1 MKRFFLFSVL
11 LLATIVIMAEG
22 IDRQSALEKAKK
34 FMPGKQFVAAETVPS
49 ARRAIANKT
58 DAFYVF
64 NAEDNAGYVIVS
76 GDDRTTEIL
85 GYAENGNLDIDHIP
99 DNMKWWLD
107 NYARQIKALGTSLSP
122 AKSGLGMR
130 RAAAIQPLI
139 QSKWGQGA
147 PYNYMCPDGDLVDYY
162 EAGYNT
168 NNRCPTGCV
177 ATAMAQIMYYW
188 KWPESCPALSDY
200 SKSWSYGGT
209 TTTWVVKGLPA
220 TTFKW
225 DKMKDS
231 YTVYDED
238 DESAMAVAE
247 LMRYCGQA
255 VEMGYGGPS
264 GSAAHIYKE
273 MASVFNYSVNSHTL
287 SRDGYTAGQWEGII
301 YEELAAHRPVLYS
314 GIPVDLV
321 GHQFI
326 IDGYDGNGLFHINWG
341 WGGSP
346 DNYYVL
352 SIADPNSPGKTTVS
366 TDLAFDMEQIAWVG
380 VKPAEKDEV
389 ELPSVRCHIGEHLVS
404 TYVRNSSA
412 DNFVNVTLNG
422 YLSFFYNLVSEG
434 NIEVGWALYQGDTFI
449 KCLDSRKLTSQSYN
463 VSQQNNKMTVTFG
476 ADLAEGIYHLYQIYR
491 CDGETEWRLCGHYGI
506 ESLTADITS
515 TSLTLRKP
523 NPEKMAFEVL
533 SINVPDD
540 AEAGN
545 DLNIQVNVKNTGRT
559 NYLSIGLWAQKQGE
573 SEWKNT
579 AVSTIFLYGKGS
591 TGEATLTYIPEEGGT
606 YQLKIT
612 AGETDEALI
621 TSSVNI
627 ASTVKQVVDGVTYL
641 CSPKFGRAKVIR
653 NDNIPH
659 NLTSVNILSSI
670 KVDEVECKVKTI
682 GDYAFDD
689 WWNLKSVTIS
699 EGIEEIGSHAF
710 HNCQRVTSLIL
721 PEGLEV
727 IGEEAFSGM
736 SLLPELV
743 LPSTLKIID
752 RSAFGGLKSIKTL
765 VIPEGVEKLEIAV
778 FWHMNNLTRLEL
790 PGSLKFIGNQIV
802 QGCSKL
808 EHIFSHTDHPITV
821 GEYTFWDAENHTY
834 PQATLYVPIGAKAN
848 YEAIPGWTTFAAIVE
863 SEDVRHGTVNKYKLT
878 YMVDGAEYKSY
889 EVEYG
894 ATITPE
900 AAPTKE
906 GYTFSGWSEIPSTMP
921 AHDVTVTG
929 TFSVNKYKLT
939 YKVDGTEYKSY
950 DVEFGATITPET
962 APTKEGHT
970 FSGWSEIPSTMPA
983 HDVTV
988 TGTFSVNKYKLTYKV
1003 DGAEYKSYDVE
1014 FGATI
1019 TPETAPTKE
1028 GYTFSGWSEIPATM
1042 PAHDVTIIGTFTQID
1057 YVVGE
1062 TTYEIQN
1069 DEVSVKDGSKLSG
1082 NVEIQTTV
1090 VINDQTYKVTS
1101 IADNAFKGNTAI
1113 TSVTIPNSI
1122 TQIGTNVFEGCTSL
1136 SEINIGNAVSSIG
1149 SKAFANITS
1158 ASNAPRRAGT
1168 GLKVSCYAENV
1179 PSTASNAFE
1188 NTSISN
1194 GTLLVEDNSVTA
1206 YKNSA
1211 PWNGFGT
1218 VMGFKEATGIE
1229 KIWSDENGKAK
1240 IFSIDGKPI
1249 NTPQKG
1255 AVIIR
1260 MNNGETRKVVVK

>member
-107 NYARQIKALGTSLSP
+107 NYARQIKALGTSLTP
-122 AKSGLGMR
+122 AKSDLGMR

-139 QSKWGQGA
+139 QSKWDQGA
-147 PYNYMCPDGDLVDYY
+147 PYNYMCPDGNYVDYY

-168 NNRCPTGCV
+168 NNRCATGCV

-188 KWPESCPALSDY
+188 KWPESCPALSEY
-200 SKSWSYGGT
+200 SISRK
-209 TTTWVVKGLPA
+209 VKGLPA

-231 YTVYDED
+231 YTVYDEN

-255 VEMGYGGPS
+255 ARMSYGTK
-264 GSAAHIYKE
+264 GSLSYFNVNGE
-273 MASVFNYSVNSHTL
+273 MASVFNYSANMHTL
-287 SRDGYTAGQWEGII
+287 QRDGYTAVQWEGII
-301 YEELAAHRPVLYS
+301 YEEIADHRPVMYFGHDGGS
-314 GIPVDLV
+314 V

-341 WGGSP
+341 WGGYP

-352 SIADPNSPGKTTVS
+352 TIADYSSPGKTTG
-366 TDLAFDMEQIAWVG
+366 TDKAYDHGQTAWIG
-380 VKPAEKDEV
+380 VRPAEKDEV
-389 ELPSVRCHIGEHLVS
+389 ELPSVLCYIDEHLVS
-404 TYVRNSSA
+404 TYGRNSSA

-422 YLSFFYNLVSEG
+422 FLELRYNLVSEG

-449 KCLDSRKLTSQSYN
+449 KCLDSREFPSQYYN
-463 VSQQNNKMTVTFG
+463 TRLYNKMTVTFG

-491 CDGETEWRLCGHYGI
+491 CDGETEWRLCGNYVI
-506 ESLTADITS
+506 NSLTADITS

-523 NPEKMAFEVL
+523 NPEEMAFEVL
-533 SINVPDD
+533 SIKVPDD

-559 NYLSIGLWAQKQGE
+559 NNLSIGLWVQKQGE

-579 AVSTIFLYGKGS
+579 AVSNIYTGGKGK
-591 TGEATLTYIPEEGGT
+591 TQEATLTYVPEEGGT

-659 NLTSVNILSSI
+659 NSTVNILSSI

-682 GDYAFDD
+682 GDYAFYE

-699 EGIEEIGSHAF
+699 EGIEEIGSYAF
-710 HNCQRVTSLIL
+710 KNCPNVTSLIL

-727 IGEEAFSGM
+727 IGERAFYGM
-736 SLLPELV
+736 RLLPELV

-752 RSAFGGLKSIKTL
+752 PVALGYLESIKTL
-765 VIPEGVEKLEIAV
+765 VIPEGVEELGGAA
-778 FWHMNNLTRLEL
+778 FGHMNNLTRLEL
-790 PGSLKFIGNQIV
+790 PGSLKFIGNSIV

-808 EHIFSHTDHPITV
+808 EQIFSHTDHPITV
-821 GEYTFWDAENHTY
+821 SSETFWDIENHTFS
-834 PQATLYVPIGAKAN
+834 QATLYVPIGAKAN
-848 YEAIPGWTTFAAIVE
+848 YEAIPGWTKLAAIVE

-906 GYTFSGWSEIPSTMP
+906 GYTFSGWSEIPATMP
-921 AHDVTVTG
+921 SHDVTVTG
-929 TFSVNKYKLT
+929 TFSVNKYKLI
-939 YKVDGTEYKSY
+939 YKVDGAEYKSY

-962 APTKEGHT
+962 APTKEGYT
-970 FSGWSEIPSTMPA
+970 FSGWSEIPATMPA

-988 TGTFSVNKYKLTYKV
+988 TGTFSVNKYKLIYKV

-1042 PAHDVTIIGTFTQID
+1042 PAHDVTITGTFTQID

-1122 TQIGTNVFEGCTSL
+1122 TQIGANAFEGCTSL

-1158 ASNAPRRAGT
+1158 ASNAPRRAPGT
-1168 GLKVSCYAENV
+1168 GLKLSCYAENV

>member
-107 NYARQIKALGTSLSP
+107 NYARQIKALGTSLTP
-122 AKSGLGMR
+122 AKSDLGMR

-139 QSKWGQGA
+139 QSKWGQDA
-147 PYNYMCPDGDLVDYY
+147 PYNYMCPDGNYVDYD

-188 KWPESCPALSDY
+188 KWPESCPALSEY
-200 SKSWSYGGT
+200 SKTKTEYDGT
-209 TTTWVVKGLPA
+209 RTELNLKGLPA

-225 DKMKDS
+225 DKMKDL
-231 YTVYDED
+231 YTVYDEN

-255 VEMGYGGPS
+255 VEMGYSPS
-264 GSAAHIYKE
+264 GSGASVYEE
-273 MASVFNYSVNSHTL
+273 MVSVFNYNANLHRLTRNS
-287 SRDGYTAGQWEGII
+287 YTAVQWEGII

-314 GIPVDLV
+314 GQNVED

-326 IDGYDGNGLFHINWG
+326 VDGYDGNGLFHINWG
-341 WGGSP
+341 WGGYP
-346 DNYYVL
+346 DNYFVL
-352 SIADPNSPGKTTVS
+352 SIADPDSPGETTG
-366 TDLAFDMEQIAWVG
+366 TDQAFDMDQVALVG
-380 VKPAEKDEV
+380 VKPAEKDEI
-389 ELPSVRCHIGEHLVS
+389 ELPSVYCAIDEHLVS
-404 TYVRNSSA
+404 TYGRNSSA
-412 DNFVNVTLNG
+412 DSFVDVVLDG
-422 YLSFFYNLVSEG
+422 YCYWHTNKWPRPSFS
-434 NIEVGWALYQGDTFI
+434 IEVGWGLYQGDAFI
-449 KCLDSRKLTSQSYN
+449 KCLASREFPSQYN
-463 VSQQNNKMTVTFG
+463 NTRLYNKMTVTFG
-476 ADLAEGIYHLYQIYR
+476 ADLTEGTYHLYQIYR
-491 CDGETEWRLCGHYGI
+491 FDGETEWRLCNSYGI

-523 NPEKMAFEVL
+523 IAEGMAFEVL
-533 SINVPDD
+533 SMNVPDD
-540 AEAGN
+540 AEAGS
-545 DLNIQVNVKNTGRT
+545 DLNIQVNVKNTGRIE
-559 NYLSIGLWAQKQGE
+559 YLDIGLWVQKQGE

-579 AVSTIFLYGKGS
+579 AVTHTYWVGKGK
-591 TGEATLTYIPEEGGT
+591 TEKTTLKYVPEEGGT

-612 AGETDEALI
+612 AGNSDEALI

-641 CSPKFGRAKVIR
+641 CTPKYGRATVIR
-653 NDNIPH
+653 NDNF
-659 NLTSVNILSSI
+659 NRMTSVNILSSI

-682 GDYAFDD
+682 GDYAFYN
-689 WWNLKSVTIS
+689 WLYLESVTIP

-710 HNCQRVTSLIL
+710 FNCQHVTSLTL

-727 IGEEAFSGM
+727 IGKDAFYGM
-736 SLLPELV
+736 SKLTELV
-743 LPSTLKIID
+743 LPSSLKIID
-752 RSAFGGLKSIKTL
+752 DSALGYLTSIKTL
-765 VIPEGVEKLEIAV
+765 VIPEGVEKLGHAV
-778 FWHMNNLTRLEL
+778 FWYMNNLTRLEL
-790 PGSLKFIGNQIV
+790 PGSLKSIGGQVIE
-802 QGCSKL
+802 GCSKL
-808 EHIFSHTDHPITV
+808 EHVSSHTDHPITV
-821 GEYTFWDAENHTY
+821 EDYTFCLSGQDF
-834 PQATLYVPIGAKAN
+834 PPSPATLYVPIGAKAN
-848 YEAIPGWTTFAAIVE
+848 YEAIPGWTKFAAIVE
-863 SEDVRHGTVNKYKLT
+863 SEDVRHGTINKYKLT

-889 EVEYG
+889 EVEY
-894 ATITPE
+894 
-900 AAPTKE
+900 
-906 GYTFSGWSEIPSTMP
+906 
-921 AHDVTVTG
+921 
-929 TFSVNKYKLT
+929 
-939 YKVDGTEYKSY
+939 
-950 DVEFGATITPET
+950 
-962 APTKEGHT
+962 
-970 FSGWSEIPSTMPA
+970 
-983 HDVTV
+983 
-988 TGTFSVNKYKLTYKV
+988 
-1003 DGAEYKSYDVE
+1003 
-1014 FGATI
+1014 GATI

-1042 PAHDVTIIGTFTQID
+1042 PAHDVTITGTFTQID

-1122 TQIGTNVFEGCTSL
+1122 TQIGTNAFEGCTSL

-1158 ASNAPRRAGT
+1158 ASNAPRRAPGT
-1168 GLKVSCYAENV
+1168 GLRISCYSESV

-1218 VMGFKEATGIE
+1218 IMGFKEATGIE
-1229 KIWSDENGKAK
+1229 KIWSDENGEAK
-1240 IFSIDGKPI
+1240 MFSIDGKPI

>member
-107 NYARQIKALGTSLSP
+107 NYARQIKALGTSLTP
-122 AKSGLGMR
+122 AKSDLGMR

-139 QSKWGQGA
+139 QSKWDQGA
-147 PYNYMCPDGDLVDYY
+147 PYNYMCPDGNYVDYY

-168 NNRCPTGCV
+168 NNRCATGCV

-188 KWPESCPALSDY
+188 KWPESCPALSEY
-200 SKSWSYGGT
+200 SISRK
-209 TTTWVVKGLPA
+209 VKGLPA

-231 YTVYDED
+231 YTVYDEN

-255 VEMGYGGPS
+255 ARMSYGTK
-264 GSAAHIYKE
+264 GSLSYFNVNGE
-273 MASVFNYSVNSHTL
+273 MASVFNYSANMHTL
-287 SRDGYTAGQWEGII
+287 QRDGYTAVQWEGII
-301 YEELAAHRPVLYS
+301 YEEIADHRPVMYFGHDGGS
-314 GIPVDLV
+314 V

-341 WGGSP
+341 WGGYP

-352 SIADPNSPGKTTVS
+352 TIADYSSPGKTTG
-366 TDLAFDMEQIAWVG
+366 TDKAYDHGQTAWIG
-380 VKPAEKDEV
+380 VRPAEKDEV
-389 ELPSVRCHIGEHLVS
+389 ELPSVLCYIDEHLVS
-404 TYVRNSSA
+404 TYGRNSSA

-422 YLSFFYNLVSEG
+422 FLELRYNLVSEG

-449 KCLDSRKLTSQSYN
+449 KCLDSREFPSQYYN
-463 VSQQNNKMTVTFG
+463 TRLYNKMTVTFG

-491 CDGETEWRLCGHYGI
+491 CDGETEWRLCGNYVI
-506 ESLTADITS
+506 NSLTADITS

-523 NPEKMAFEVL
+523 NPEEMAFEVL
-533 SINVPDD
+533 SIKVPDD

-559 NYLSIGLWAQKQGE
+559 NNLSIGLWVQKQGE

-579 AVSTIFLYGKGS
+579 AVSNIYTGGKGK
-591 TGEATLTYIPEEGGT
+591 TQEATLTYVPEEGGT

-659 NLTSVNILSSI
+659 NSTVNILSSI

-682 GDYAFDD
+682 GDYAFYE

-699 EGIEEIGSHAF
+699 EGIEEIGSYAF
-710 HNCQRVTSLIL
+710 KNCPNVTSLIL

-727 IGEEAFSGM
+727 IGERAFYGM
-736 SLLPELV
+736 RLLPELV

-752 RSAFGGLKSIKTL
+752 PVALGYLESIKTL
-765 VIPEGVEKLEIAV
+765 VIPEGVEELGGAA
-778 FWHMNNLTRLEL
+778 FGHMNNLTRLEL
-790 PGSLKFIGNQIV
+790 PGSLKFIGNSIV

-808 EHIFSHTDHPITV
+808 EQIFSHTDHPITV
-821 GEYTFWDAENHTY
+821 SSETFWDIENHTFS
-834 PQATLYVPIGAKAN
+834 QATLYVPIGAKAN
-848 YEAIPGWTTFAAIVE
+848 YEAIPGWTKLAAIVE

-906 GYTFSGWSEIPSTMP
+906 GYTFSGWSEIPATMP
-921 AHDVTVTG
+921 SHDVTVTG
-929 TFSVNKYKLT
+929 TFSVNKYKL
-939 YKVDGTEYKSY
+939 
-950 DVEFGATITPET
+950 I
-962 APTKEGHT
+962 
-970 FSGWSEIPSTMPA
+970 
-983 HDVTV
+983 
-988 TGTFSVNKYKLTYKV
+988 YKV

-1042 PAHDVTIIGTFTQID
+1042 PAHDVTITGTFTQID

-1122 TQIGTNVFEGCTSL
+1122 TQIGANAFEGCTSL

-1158 ASNAPRRAGT
+1158 ASNAPRRAPGT
-1168 GLKVSCYAENV
+1168 GLKLSCYAENV